1 MSINLHKIIP
11 IENQDLKLALKL
23 STPSKTKVSISTP
36 QISFPNTLLKLS
48 YKSSALKL
56 QSKYKD
62 FDSNLSFS
70 LQTGPIIKF
79 KLSKQIDSFLLR
91 SSSKFCLLSQSLQS
105 WRLMLCH
112 HGHYFNTL
120 FSHHAS
126 SKMPSGSF
134 NSHQASETS
143 LFLSKSYKNLS
154 LSLHLPDLPL
164 SSFTIAGAYSPDTES
179 ELRLLYS
186 PALGLCPS
194 ISTYLS
200 PNLQV
205 QVSFCPAVRFSFV
218 WFAFWV

>member
-23 STPSKTKVSISTP
+23 SNPSKTKVSISTP

-62 FDSNLSFS
+62 SDSNISFS
-70 LQTGPIIKF
+70 LHTGPVVKF

-112 HGHYFNTL
+112 HGCYFNTL
-120 FSHHAS
+120 FSHHNS
-126 SKMPSGSF
+126 SSVPSGSF
-134 NSHQASETS
+134 NSHQNNLTS
-143 LFLSKSYKNLS
+143 LFFSKTYKNLS
-154 LSLHLPDLPL
+154 FSLHLLDIPF
-164 SSFTIAGAYSPDTES
+164 SSFTIAGSYSPDTES

-186 PALGLCPS
+186 PASGLCPS

-205 QVSFCPAVRFSFV
+205 QVSFSPSAKFSFV
-218 WFAFWV
+218 WFAF